1 MSDLIELLKSRA
13 GRLEQIFGDSEKGYP
28 GVQPYF
34 CLTSPR
40 RPRRRNLNTSGWPN
54 WMKKDDGSYIWMK
67 LHFPKNR
74 KVVTVGMG
82 MPMAGV
88 RCKGRNSASLPMQGA
103 NE

>member
-13 GRLEQIFGDSEKGYP
+13 GRLEQIFGDGEKGYP

-40 RPRRRNLNTSGWPN
+40 RPRPRNLNTSGWPK

-74 KVVTVGMG
+74 KTVTRWDGDADG
-82 MPMAGV
+82 RRSAQGEKFCIIAYAG
-88 RCKGRNSASLPMQGA
+88 GQ
-103 NE
+103 